1 MPRRRATLGRPMIR
15 EAAAGDFER
24 LREIEVLAG
33 EVFRTVGMD
42 FIADM
47 PPPPVEVLAE
57 FTDAGRCWVA
67 VGDGVVGGYLLAE
80 VVDGCAHIAQ
90 VSVDPR
96 FRGRRLGARLIDHLD
111 GWTREHGLAALT
123 LATYRDLA
131 WNGVYYAKIGF
142 GVVEPTPGLA
152 ELVAREAKLGLDPA
166 LRVCMRR

>member
-1 MPRRRATLGRPMIR
+1 MIR
-15 EAAAGDFER
+15 EAVEGDFER

-57 FTDAGRCWVA
+57 FAGAGRCWV
-67 VGDGVVGGYLLAE
+67 VVEDGVVGGYLLAE

-90 VSVDPR
+90 VSVDPW
-96 FRGRRLGARLIDHLD
+96 FRGRRLGAGLIDHLD
-111 GWTREHGLAALT
+111 PWARERGLAGLT
-123 LATYRDLA
+123 LTTYRDLP

-142 GVVEPTPGLA
+142 EVVEPTPGLA
-152 ELVAREAKLGLDPA
+152 ELVAHEAKLGLDPA
-166 LRVCMRR
+166 IRVCMRR